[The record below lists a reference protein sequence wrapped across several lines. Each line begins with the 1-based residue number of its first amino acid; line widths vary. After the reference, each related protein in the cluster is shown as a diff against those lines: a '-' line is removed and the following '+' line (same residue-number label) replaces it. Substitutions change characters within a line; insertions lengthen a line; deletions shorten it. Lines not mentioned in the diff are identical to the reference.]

1 MQGSSFIRILTI
13 SLFTFLGMLAGIL
26 LVSAMRSRDIRYIL
40 IASSAL
46 IIVVLIVLIRVYVLK
61 QRERLKTTGENKEG
75 SEIGFV
81 VDTFHDLVAKLK
93 EKENELEKLRAFA
106 EEKAVRMEAYNEN
119 ILQSV
124 PSGVI
129 SVDNSNTITSMNHA
143 AERILGIDASKAIEM
158 GFAEV
163 FREPL
168 TTLLSIDKTISRA
181 EYSYTTDGG
190 RHIWLG
196 ITTSQLKNTS
206 DEKIGIIFVFTDLTD
221 IKALQSQ
228 VELKQR
234 LSQLGEM
241 SAGISHELRNSM
253 SVISGYAKLLRKR
266 VNAPNIKTVDEIQS
280 EIERMDRIISDL
292 LDFAKPTFLN
302 AEQVVLN
309 ELINETAT
317 SIIGSNESIDIVVN
331 CDSPFS
337 IKADTLLLR
346 QAFTNLLVN
355 AIDAMPDGGKIE
367 IGISSLN
374 GKAEISVKDSGAGIP
389 EEVRP
394 KIFLPFFTTKQEGTG
409 LGLALVQKIIVS
421 HSGSIDVASKEGE
434 GAVFRIVLPL
444 GGEFLPG

>member
-1 MQGSSFIRILTI
+1 MWGSSFIRILTI
-13 SLFTFLGMLAGIL
+13 SLFAFLGMLVGIL
-26 LVSAMRSRDIRYIL
+26 LDSAMGSRDIRYIL
-40 IASSAL
+40 ITGSIL
-46 IIVVLIVLIRVYVLK
+46 IIVVFIVLIRVYVLK
-61 QRERLKTTGENKEG
+61 QRERLKTSSENKEG

-129 SVDNSNTITSMNHA
+129 SVDNSNRIKSMNHA
-143 AERILGIDASKAIEM
+143 AERILGIDANEAIER

-168 TTLLSIDKTISRA
+168 TTLLNIDKTISRA
-181 EYSYTTDGG
+181 EYSYTTDSK

-196 ITTSQLKNTS
+196 ITTSQLKNIS

-253 SVISGYAKLLRKR
+253 SVISGYAKLLRKK
-266 VNAPNIKTVDEIQS
+266 VDAPNIKRVDEIQS

-302 AEQVVLN
+302 LEQVVLN
-309 ELINETAT
+309 EQINETAA

-331 CDSPFS
+331 CDTTFS
-337 IKADTLLLR
+337 IKADALLLR

-367 IGISSLN
+367 VDISSSN
-374 GKAEISVKDSGAGIP
+374 DKAEISVKDSGSGIP
-389 EEVRP
+389 EEVRS

-421 HSGSIDVASKEGE
+421 HSGSIDVESKEGE

-444 GGEFLPG
+444 GGQFLHG